1 MNPSDD
7 QPAADSKD
15 SLAPQAEDHL
25 GMRALLSLRTCGFV
39 TALLA
44 VAGCAAGPDY
54 HAPKTEVPSG
64 FANATATNTVH
75 NETAVT
81 WWRGFDDA
89 RLTTLVELALTNN
102 HDLRVAAAQ
111 VREARALRRETQFD
125 LGPIVDTRAGY
136 LNQQFSEAALFGAPV
151 ATRHRVFY

>member
-7 QPAADSKD
+7 PPAADPKD
-15 SLAPQAEDHL
+15 SLAPQSEEHW
-25 GMRALLSLRTCGFV
+25 GMRALLNLRTCGFV

-44 VAGCAAGPDY
+44 LAGCAAGPNY
-54 HAPKTEVPSG
+54 HAPKTEAPSG
-64 FANATATNTVH
+64 FANATATNEVP

-89 RLTTLVELALTNN
+89 RLTALVESALTNN

-111 VREARALRRETQFD
+111 VREARSLRREAQFD
-125 LGPIVDTRAGY
+125 LGPTVDTRAGY
-136 LNQQFSEAALFGAPV
+136 LNQQFSEAALFGGPV
-151 ATRHRVFY
+151 ATRHREFY